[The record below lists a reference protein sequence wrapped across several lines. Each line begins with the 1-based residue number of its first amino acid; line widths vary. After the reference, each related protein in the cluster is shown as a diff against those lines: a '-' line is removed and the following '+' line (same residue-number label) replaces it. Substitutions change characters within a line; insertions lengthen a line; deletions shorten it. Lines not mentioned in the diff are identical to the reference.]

1 MKKAKYSESQI
12 VSILKEAEAG
22 VALED
27 LIRQHGFSRASF
39 YKWKAK
45 YSGMSVSELKRLKE
59 LEAENRRLKQ
69 MYANLSLEHEALKD
83 IIEKKL
89 SK

>member
-1 MKKAKYSESQI
+1 MKKSRYTESQI
-12 VSILKEAEAG
+12 VNILKEAAAQ

-27 LIRQHGFSRASF
+27 LIRQHGFSRGSF

-45 YSGMSVSELKRLKE
+45 YSGMSVTDLKRLKE

-69 MYANLSLEHEALKD
+69 MYANLRLEHAALKD

-89 SK
+89 

>member
-12 VSILKEAEAG
+12 VNILKEAETG
-22 VALED
+22 VALDD

-45 YSGMSVSELKRLKE
+45 YSGMPVSDLKRLKE
-59 LEAENRRLKQ
+59 LEEENRRLKH
-69 MYANLSLEHEALKD
+69 MYANLSLEHDVLKD
-83 IIEKKL
+83 IIEKIL
-89 SK
+89 

>member
-1 MKKAKYSESQI
+1 MKKSKFSESQI
-12 VSILKEAEAG
+12 VNILKEAEAG

-27 LIRQHGFSRASF
+27 LIRQHGFSKASF
-39 YKWKAK
+39 YKWKGK

-59 LEAENRRLKQ
+59 LEEENRRLKQ
-69 MYANLSLEHEALKD
+69 MYANLRLEHAALKD

-89 SK
+89 